1 MFCVNFREFV
11 FCCCCLKSY
20 ITFKCMQLNDGVAQL
35 VCILPD
41 FFDVAFTDGRS
52 LTFLTT
58 VIAISVFQFLPD
70 TQIF

>member
-1 MFCVNFREFV
+1 
-11 FCCCCLKSY
+11 
-20 ITFKCMQLNDGVAQL
+20 MQLNDGVAQL

-70 TQIF
+70 TQIFNSVSLY